1 MKKLLICI
9 DDTDNIDSIGTG
21 ELLQDLCALLEEKGL
36 GKGGF
41 VTRHQLYICDE
52 IAYTSH
58 NSSMC
63 CDFECSD
70 LPELLEISKEYIEKN
85 SAEGSDPGLCV
96 YISGTDIPGVTEF
109 GKRAQREVLT
119 KEEAYRAAALYPGSV
134 FLSEHG
140 GTGDGII
147 GALSG
152 VGLRLTGNDGRI
164 KGKIY
169 PRAEGEV
176 LSVSEACGIYGLGQ
190 ICDAQSGRKLG
201 DSETLR
207 FEGPSKAVLKDGMVT
222 LPAEF
227 KNGAWV
233 PVPKKGKGDRKR

>member
-1 MKKLLICI
+1 MKILICI

-21 ELLQDLCALLEEKGL
+21 ELLENMCRELEKEGL
-36 GKGGF
+36 GTGSF

-63 CDFECSD
+63 CGFECED
-70 LPELLEISKEYIEKN
+70 LSSVLGSARRFLEEN

-96 YISGTDIPGVTEF
+96 LVCGTDVPELTGF
-109 GKRAQREVLT
+109 GKRAQREVLS
-119 KEEAYRAAALYPGSV
+119 KKEAYDTAALYPGKV

-147 GALSG
+147 GALAG
-152 VGLRLTGNDGRI
+152 VGLRLTGNDGRV

-169 PRAEGEV
+169 PRAEGETV
-176 LSVSEACGIYGLGQ
+176 TVSEACSIYALGQ
-190 ICDAQSGRKLG
+190 VCDAESGRRLG
-201 DSETLR
+201 DGELLR
-207 FEGPSKAVLKDGMVT
+207 FDGPSKAVLRDGLVT
-222 LPAEF
+222 LPAEL
-227 KNGAWV
+227 KDGIWV
-233 PVPKKGKGDRKR
+233 PVPKKGKGDRKK